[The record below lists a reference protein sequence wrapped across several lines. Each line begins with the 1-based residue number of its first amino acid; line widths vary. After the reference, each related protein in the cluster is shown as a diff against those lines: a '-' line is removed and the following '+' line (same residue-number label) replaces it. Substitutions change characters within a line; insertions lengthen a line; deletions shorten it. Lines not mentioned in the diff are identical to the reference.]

1 MRRHAALAAVAAV
14 ALVVA
19 TGAQANKVQINKAD
33 QAKAVASLVQL
44 SELPSALKWQ
54 AGKLSTS
61 PASSS
66 FKCKGY
72 NPKSSDLVTTGRA
85 TQTFDGTGVHLES
98 EAQLLKTAKMVQDDY
113 SRTFVAGLGPCLS
126 EVLGKGV
133 NGLKVLRVGQITFP
147 KDAPLTAAYRVLY
160 TTPIKGKNVEGALDL
175 IALGNG
181 REELSLTLTAVLGTT
196 QADEQ
201 NGLTAMAMIEQALAA
216 KLAKR
221 ALGVKPTA

>member
-1 MRRHAALAAVAAV
+1 MRRHAALVAVAVV
-14 ALVVA
+14 ALAVA
-19 TGAQANKVQINKAD
+19 TGAQANKVQISKAD
-33 QAKAVASLVQL
+33 QAKAVASLVAIGD
-44 SELPSALKWQ
+44 LPVALKWT

-61 PASSS
+61 PTSSS

-85 TQTFDGTGVHLES
+85 TRTFDGTGVHLES
-98 EAQLLKTAKMVQDDY
+98 EAQLLQTAKMVQDDY
-113 SRTFVAGLGPCLS
+113 NRTFVPALAPCLS
-126 EVLGKGV
+126 DALGKAV
-133 NGLKVLRVGQITFP
+133 KGLKVLRVGQITFP

-160 TTPIKGKNVEGALDL
+160 TTPSHGKNVEAALDL

-181 REELSLTLTAVLGTT
+181 REEISLTLQAVLGTT

-221 ALGVKPTA
+221 ALGIKPTA